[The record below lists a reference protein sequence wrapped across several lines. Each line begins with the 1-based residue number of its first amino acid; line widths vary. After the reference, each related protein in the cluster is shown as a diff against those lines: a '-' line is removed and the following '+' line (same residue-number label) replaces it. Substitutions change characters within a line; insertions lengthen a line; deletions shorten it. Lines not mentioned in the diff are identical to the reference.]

1 MAKFFGP
8 IGYTETK
15 ETSPGVW
22 TEIIKERNYYGD
34 VVKNMSRIRDT
45 EHLNDSV
52 SIDNQLSIVADEFAY
67 NNLYTIRYV
76 KWMGVLWKISSIQVQ
91 RPRLLLS
98 IGGVYNGPTA

>member
-8 IGYTETK
+8 IGYAETK

-22 TEIIKERNYYGD
+22 TEIITERNYYGD
-34 VVKNMSRIRDT
+34 VVKNMSRVRDT
-45 EHLNDSV
+45 EHLNDTTTV
-52 SIDNQLSIVADEFAY
+52 DNQLSIVADEFAY

-76 KWMGVLWKISSIQVQ
+76 KWMGVRWKISSIQVQ

-98 IGGVYNGPTA
+98 IGGVYNGPTP